1 MFYLLVIILS
11 VLATFLVMRNN
22 PKEVAKLNADLAA
35 AQNEL
40 ATIKA
45 KAASLGYKI

>member
-11 VLATFLVMRNN
+11 VLATFL
-22 PKEVAKLNADLAA
+22 AKLNADLAA

-40 ATIKA
+40 ATLKA